1 MTCGCWSARSI
12 YCAKQR
18 LSVLPGRNRNSL
30 IILRFTSSRSNPL
43 FSRVRASQAG
53 LLEQWIETT
62 FHGRLNPYWLG
73 ALLFRTSKNLD
84 LETSL
89 QQLSAIVKELRIE
102 KKGQA

>member
-1 MTCGCWSARSI
+1 M

-18 LSVLPGRNRNSL
+18 LSVLPGRNRNPL
-30 IILRFTSSRSNPL
+30 IILRFTPSRSNPL

-73 ALLFRTSKNLD
+73 AAAPS
-84 LETSL
+84 
-89 QQLSAIVKELRIE
+89 
-102 KKGQA
+102 